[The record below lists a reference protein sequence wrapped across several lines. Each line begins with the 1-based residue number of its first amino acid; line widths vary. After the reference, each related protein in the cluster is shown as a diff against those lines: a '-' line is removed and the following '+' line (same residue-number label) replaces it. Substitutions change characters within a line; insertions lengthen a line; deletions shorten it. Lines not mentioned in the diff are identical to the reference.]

1 MADEAKAK
9 GNTAFSSG
17 DYPTAIHY
25 FSDAIALAPTNHVL
39 KMRTCFAMGGD
50 GHRNHHFTET
60 VAMGGIG
67 PTMGLDAKHANI
79 ENVLILAGDN
89 LYRMDCMD
97 LVQSHVEKNTDI
109 TVSCAA
115 VGERLH
121 DMLGGCML
129 EAFLLQ
135 LMSR

>member
-1 MADEAKAK
+1 MK
-9 GNTAFSSG
+9 
-17 DYPTAIHY
+17 
-25 FSDAIALAPTNHVL
+25 
-39 KMRTCFAMGGD
+39 
-50 GHRNHHFTET
+50 
-60 VAMGGIG
+60 
-67 PTMGLDAKHANI
+67 DAKHANI

-135 LMSR
+135 LMSSQLQLSLVKLWLSLGEPLLAQIHNKLQGIMLQPALYL